1 MLTPCRGREGQQATQ
16 VTAVVRELRWA
27 QVAKVVGRLPS
38 PVLRSMYARA
48 PPQVVVGT
56 PRALVEHFAAGVLRP
71 DHVRAVVVDE
81 VDFACQPAL
90 LPTLLPLLKRGGHRT
105 GSAGD
110 GAFAWPSLCSIV
122 FVSATITADV
132 RRLAARTLHPLDGGP
147 MAVADAGRAPERNSG
162 TGRAKGNAGMSR
174 ADEGPLPEGA
184 LPPSIAHVLLHLT
197 HPTRPTAEM
206 GSDNGVEDAAL
217 FRRWY
222 AHACRAHA
230 EQGVV
235 TARQRVNGVL
245 VFCVSQARLAHLHQ
259 QLDAHGLRSALL
271 NADSTKEERRRA
283 LSGLATGKVNILL
296 ATEMASRGL
305 DLPRLSH
312 VYNYD
317 PPSTLNSYLHRAGRV
332 GRVTAAAD
340 SPEGYTIRPGTVVS
354 VVRHALASDLQAWA
368 GPSATDLRL

>member
-1 MLTPCRGREGQQATQ
+1 MGRQATQ

-105 GSAGD
+105 ASVGD

-132 RRLAARTLHPLDGGP
+132 RRLAARTLHPLDGGA
-147 MAVADAGRAPERNSG
+147 MAVADAVKAVDG
-162 TGRAKGNAGMSR
+162 TGGAAEGKAGTSGAAEGKAGM
-174 ADEGPLPEGA
+174 GA
-184 LPPSIAHVLLHLT
+184 AEQDPLPPSIAHVLLHPTHPT
-197 HPTRPTAEM
+197 HPTRPTTEV
-206 GSDNGVEDAAL
+206 GSDNGDEDAAL

-222 AHACRAHA
+222 AHACRAEA
-230 EQGVV
+230 GPAGA

-245 VFCVSQARLAHLHQ
+245 VFCASQARLAHLHQ

-354 VVRHALASDLQAWA
+354 VVRRAFVSDLQAWA
-368 GPSATDLRL
+368 GPSAADLRL